1 VNPPPLFDRYA
12 ESYDQALD
20 RALAA
25 TGSDKEFFAQG
36 RVKWLAECLQALK
49 EKPRRAM
56 DFGCGVGSTAPL
68 LRSSLGVEELFGID
82 VSPASIAV
90 AKQKYESAGI
100 RYSTLGDYVPD
111 GTLDLVYC
119 NGVFHHIE
127 PLGRLAALNSIG
139 KSLRHEGVLA
149 FWENNPWNPGA
160 RYVMSR
166 CPFDAD
172 ARTLSMFE
180 VKKLLR
186 AAGFTILRTDFL
198 FIFPNFLRLLRPL
211 ERWISK
217 MPLGAQFQILARKQA
232 ESIGITTASP
242 Q

>member
-1 VNPPPLFDRYA
+1 MNPPPVFDRYA
-12 ESYDQALD
+12 DSYDQALD

-25 TGSDKEFFAQG
+25 TGSDKEYFARS

-68 LRSSLGVEELFGID
+68 LRSSLGAEEVMGID

-90 AKQKYESAGI
+90 AKEKYGSAGV
-100 RYSTLGDYVPD
+100 RFSTLGEYVPD
-111 GTLDLVYC
+111 GTLDLVYS

-127 PLGRLAALNSIG
+127 PHERLAALNSIG
-139 KSLRHEGVLA
+139 KSLRREGVLA
-149 FWENNPWNPGA
+149 FWENNPWNPAA

-166 CPFDAD
+166 CSFDAD
-172 ARTLSMFE
+172 AKTISFPE
-180 VKKLLR
+180 AKKLLR
-186 AAGFTILRTDFL
+186 EAGFTIIRTDFL

-211 ERWISK
+211 ESWVRK
-217 MPLGAQFQILARKQA
+217 MPLGAQFQILARK
-232 ESIGITTASP
+232 
-242 Q
+242 

>member
-12 ESYDQALD
+12 DSYDQALD

-25 TGSDKEFFAQG
+25 TGSDKEYFARS

-68 LRSSLGVEELFGID
+68 LRSSLGVEEVVGVD
-82 VSPASIAV
+82 VSAASIAV
-90 AKQKYESAGI
+90 AKQKYASIGI
-100 RYSTLGDYVPD
+100 RFSTFGDYVPD
-111 GTLDLVYC
+111 GTLDLVYS

-127 PLGRLAALNSIG
+127 PHERLAALNSIG
-139 KSLRHEGVLA
+139 KSLRREGVLA
-149 FWENNPWNPGA
+149 FWENNPWNPAA

-166 CPFDAD
+166 CSFDAD
-172 ARTLSMFE
+172 AQTLSFLE
-180 VKKLLR
+180 AKKLLQQ
-186 AAGFTILRTDFL
+186 AGFTILRTDFL

-211 ERWISK
+211 EPWISK
-217 MPLGAQFQILARKQA
+217 MPFGAQFQILARK
-232 ESIGITTASP
+232 
-242 Q
+242 